1 MTNYYYSS
9 NPDVEHKEKK
19 WNFELLGNNIHF
31 TTDNGVFS
39 KNTVDFGT
47 RVLLETIDANLDL
60 DNKKILDMGCGYG
73 PIGLSIAK
81 AYPNSQVDMVDVNEL
96 ALELAKKNAA
106 NNNINNVKI
115 FKSSQYEDINETD
128 YDLII
133 TNPPIRAGK
142 DIVHGILAGSKQH
155 LNLGGSIVA
164 VIQKKQGAPS
174 AIKKLNEVFENCQT
188 LNKKKGYFILQSEM
202 IK

>member
-9 NPDVEHKEKK
+9 NPDVEHKE
-19 WNFELLGNNIHF
+19 LLGNKIHF

-142 DIVHGILAGSKQH
+142 DVVHGILAGSKKH

>member
-1 MTNYYYSS
+1 MEFFQKIRLILVQEYY
-9 NPDVEHKEKK
+9 
-19 WNFELLGNNIHF
+19 
-31 TTDNGVFS
+31 
-39 KNTVDFGT
+39 
-47 RVLLETIDANLDL
+47 LETIDANLDL

-142 DIVHGILAGSKQH
+142 DVVHGILAGSKQY

-188 LNKKKGYFILQSEM
+188 LNKKKRYFILQSEM

>member
-1 MTNYYYSS
+1 
-9 NPDVEHKEKK
+9 
-19 WNFELLGNNIHF
+19 
-31 TTDNGVFS
+31 
-39 KNTVDFGT
+39 
-47 RVLLETIDANLDL
+47 
-60 DNKKILDMGCGYG
+60 MGCGYG

-142 DIVHGILAGSKQH
+142 DVVQGILAVS
-155 LNLGGSIVA
+155 N
-164 VIQKKQGAPS
+164 
-174 AIKKLNEVFENCQT
+174 
-188 LNKKKGYFILQSEM
+188 
-202 IK
+202 

>member
-115 FKSSQYEDINETD
+115 FKSS
-128 YDLII
+128 
-133 TNPPIRAGK
+133 
-142 DIVHGILAGSKQH
+142 
-155 LNLGGSIVA
+155 
-164 VIQKKQGAPS
+164 
-174 AIKKLNEVFENCQT
+174 
-188 LNKKKGYFILQSEM
+188 
-202 IK
+202 

>member
-1 MTNYYYSS
+1 M
-9 NPDVEHKEKK
+9 E
-19 WNFELLGNNIHF
+19 FF
-31 TTDNGVFS
+31 Q

-81 AYPNSQVDMVDVNEL
+81 AYPNSQIDMVDVNEL

-106 NNNINNVKI
+106 NNNINNVEI

-142 DIVHGILAGSKQH
+142 DVVHGILAGSKQH
-155 LNLGGSIVA
+155 LNSGGSIVA

>member
-19 WNFELLGNNIHF
+19 WNFELLGNNIYF

-96 ALELAKKNAA
+96 ALEIAKKNAA

-142 DIVHGILAGSKQH
+142 DVVHGILAGSKQH

>member
-128 YDLII
+128 NYKS
-133 TNPPIRAGK
+133 TYKSGK
-142 DIVHGILAGSKQH
+142 GCCSWDFSRIKATFKSRWQYCSCNSKETRCTFC
-155 LNLGGSIVA
+155 N
-164 VIQKKQGAPS
+164 KE
-174 AIKKLNEVFENCQT
+174 IK
-188 LNKKKGYFILQSEM
+188 
-202 IK
+202 